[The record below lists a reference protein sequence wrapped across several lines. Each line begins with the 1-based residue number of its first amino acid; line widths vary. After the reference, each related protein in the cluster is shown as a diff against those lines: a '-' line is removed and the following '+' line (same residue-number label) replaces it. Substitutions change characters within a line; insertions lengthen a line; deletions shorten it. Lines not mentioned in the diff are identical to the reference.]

1 MPPYLLYGAIGYA
14 VLSLVAAIFVT
25 RRLSKGKN
33 ALIGM
38 LPALVLSLVA
48 YAALIIGAILYG
60 FADGLILFC
69 LAECAPIVSTA
80 IYARLRVKRYQK
92 LAEAYKEQRKAER
105 PAIVTTMKMR
115 RALQGFSVASALSEE
130 AQHEIVILLQ
140 NGTDPK
146 VITSFYNCRESE
158 LVKISRAF
166 EAHMAKNAPVPKAKG
181 VDYTASAHQREFL
194 LRLMMT
200 STPSGLACGE
210 GLLWQE
216 DSVATLI
223 HKSSG
228 ILPSRDSV
236 FRFFDECG
244 ILLREEHFAFSE
256 TPEAKLWEK
265 TQYEKI
271 RMAALENSI
280 GIYWIYAL
288 PVKGYPYTALIA
300 TNPEK
305 PTVFGIYKEHQ
316 GLGDFLNKLSSSRI
330 FAILC
335 FKQESFKK
343 FTNPPPNITL
353 FPYGE
358 RRDIPDT

>member
-1 MPPYLLYGAIGYA
+1 MPPYLLYSAIGYA

-38 LPALVLSLVA
+38 LPALVFSMIA
-48 YAALIIGAILYG
+48 YTAFAVGAILYR

-115 RALQGFSVASALSEE
+115 RALQGFSVASSLSEE
-130 AQHEIVILLQ
+130 AQHEIVILLK

-194 LRLMMT
+194 LRLMM
-200 STPSGLACGE
+200 LAVQREWLFALKCE
-210 GLLWQE
+210 AVE
-216 DSVATLI
+216 NHSLI
-223 HKSSG
+223 GS
-228 ILPSRDSV
+228 
-236 FRFFDECG
+236 
-244 ILLREEHFAFSE
+244 
-256 TPEAKLWEK
+256 
-265 TQYEKI
+265 
-271 RMAALENSI
+271 
-280 GIYWIYAL
+280 
-288 PVKGYPYTALIA
+288 TALIHL
-300 TNPEK
+300 
-305 PTVFGIYKEHQ
+305 I
-316 GLGDFLNKLSSSRI
+316 LNSL
-330 FAILC
+330 LC
-335 FKQESFKK
+335 VNHNIAFPAQFIQE
-343 FTNPPPNITL
+343 L
-353 FPYGE
+353 Q
-358 RRDIPDT
+358 RRQVPDTHLLIPVGLTLLSWDSAIECREAV